1 MTNGSAMMAVRET
14 RQRALWDDHPAVED
28 ADYLSNQ
35 LLTYIGNKRS
45 LLNNIAQAVERV
57 KSRLG
62 KDRLRVFDVFA
73 GSGVVSRFLKAH
85 ASLLVSNDF
94 EDYAAV
100 VGRCYLRNRSTV
112 DFRQLAQVVD
122 DLNAR
127 VDGEPFPM
135 GFIEELYAP
144 RDESQITG
152 DDRVFYTRDNAR
164 RLDNYRRLLPSV
176 PSDLREMVLGPLLSE
191 ASVHANTAGVFKGFY
206 KDRHTGIGKF
216 GGSNGDALLRIRGPI
231 RLALPVFSR
240 FECDV
245 EVIQSDANS
254 AAREVGN
261 LDLAYID
268 PPYNQHP
275 YGSNYFMLNLLVH
288 YQRPTEISK
297 VSGIPTDWRR
307 SGYNTK
313 AQALDLLRDLL
324 HTLDSRFLLISFNDE
339 GFVKPDTMMAMLR
352 HLGSVQVVEV
362 PYNTFRGSRNLRNRD
377 IHVTEHLFL
386 VERK

>member
-1 MTNGSAMMAVRET
+1 MHQG
-14 RQRALWDDHPAVED
+14 ALWTDYPVGED
-28 ADYLSNQ
+28 PPYLSNQ
-35 LLTYIGNKRS
+35 LLTYLGNKRA
-45 LLNNIAQAVERV
+45 LLNNIAQAVGRV
-57 KSRLG
+57 KCRLG

-94 EDYAAV
+94 EDYAAI

-112 DFRQLAQVVD
+112 DFRLLAQIVD

-127 VDGEPFPM
+127 VDREPFPP

-144 RDESQITG
+144 KDESHITAG
-152 DDRVFYTRDNAR
+152 ERVFYTRDNAR
-164 RLDNYRRLLPSV
+164 RLDNYRRLLASV
-176 PSDLREMVLGPLLSE
+176 PPDLREMILGPLLSE
-191 ASVHANTAGVFKGFY
+191 ASIHANTAGVFKGFY
-206 KDRHTGIGKF
+206 KDRHTGIGRF
-216 GGSNGDALLRIRGPI
+216 GGSNADALLRIRGPI
-231 RLALPVFSR
+231 RLTPPVLSR

-245 EVIQSDANS
+245 EVMQSDANS
-254 AAREVGN
+254 AAHDVDA
-261 LDLAYID
+261 LDLAYVD

-288 YQRPTEISK
+288 YQRPKEIST
-297 VSGIPTDWRR
+297 VSGIPAAWRR

-313 AQALDLLRDLL
+313 ARSLDLLRDLL
-324 HTLDSRFLLISFNDE
+324 HTLDSRFLLVSFNDE
-339 GFVKPDTMMAMLR
+339 GFIKPDTMIALLR
-352 HLGSVQVVEV
+352 QLGSVQVLEMQ
-362 PYNTFRGSRNLRNRD
+362 YNTFRGSRNLRKRD